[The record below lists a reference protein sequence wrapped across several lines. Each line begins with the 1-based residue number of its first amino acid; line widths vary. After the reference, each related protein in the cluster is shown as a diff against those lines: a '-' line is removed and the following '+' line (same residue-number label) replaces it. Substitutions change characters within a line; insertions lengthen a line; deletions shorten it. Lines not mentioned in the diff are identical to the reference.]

1 MTELS
6 IVRRDSLAG
15 VRVAI
20 SVSES
25 ADLSRLGLTP
35 KHCELVVAEVVRGI
49 IVSGGTVVY
58 GGRLRPEG
66 FTRIFL
72 EEAGRFRDKH
82 EAVELCISQSE
93 FEAMDVE
100 ELNLIDQRLGSSGR
114 LTLLDEQ
121 GQPVRMAEVG
131 GLAAIEAGPGA
142 ALTAMR
148 QYISEATDA
157 RVLVG
162 GKLSGYQGN
171 EPGLIEEARLSAEAG
186 SQLYVAG
193 GYGGAAAAILSASGA
208 SLLEWGPPDF
218 PREVGNEDVRAALVR
233 YSAVAGLARDN
244 GLERRELQLL
254 ASSHR
259 PADIA
264 TIVVRGL
271 AASREA

>member
-6 IVRRDSLAG
+6 IVGRESLAG

-25 ADLSRLGLTP
+25 ADLGRLGLTP
-35 KHCELVVAEVVRGI
+35 RHCELVVAEVVRGI
-49 IVSGGTVVY
+49 IVCGGTVVY

-82 EAVELCISQSE
+82 QAVELCISQSE
-93 FEAMDVE
+93 FEAMDAE
-100 ELNLIDQRLGSSGR
+100 ELNLIDQRLGSSGK
-114 LTLLDEQ
+114 LTLLDKQ
-121 GQPVRMAEVG
+121 GRPVRIAEIG
-131 GLAAIEAGPGA
+131 ELAAIEAGPGA

-148 QYISEATDA
+148 RYVSESTDA
-157 RVLVG
+157 RVVVG
-162 GKLSGYQGN
+162 GKLSGYQGT
-171 EPGLIEEARLSAEAG
+171 EPGVIEEARLSATAC

-193 GYGGAAAAILSASGA
+193 GYGGAAAAILSASDA

-218 PREVGNEDVRAALVR
+218 PREVGNEDVRAALAR
-233 YSAVAGLARDN
+233 YSAVAGRASDN

-254 ASSHR
+254 AASYR

-271 AASREA
+271 ATSREA